1 LQFNVG
7 IFQDESGG
15 AMAVPSDEHERTL
28 VFAEVALRQ
37 IKALRQPAS
46 PRNFEIWYQYAT
58 GYTPELNRSI
68 NETLAQKGTL
78 GEADI
83 DHIYNTYLSPGRVS
97 DRLDTL
103 GTRMAGEIKQVLD
116 MIDTAAGSATS
127 YSASLAD
134 ASEKL
139 QGASDDLHGGN
150 DGTALRAV
158 IELLV
163 TGAKEMETS
172 NKMLEARLSASWQE
186 IEQLQQNLETV
197 RTESLTDPLTT
208 LANRKFFDAELRKC
222 VAQAKAGN
230 EPLALLMSDVDN
242 FKAFNDKF
250 GHLTGDQVLRLVAM
264 SMKHNVKGRDIAA
277 RYGGEEFAIALPQ
290 TTLPSAIAV
299 ADHIRR
305 AVMNKELMKR
315 SSGETPRPGDHLDR
329 RDAAAA
335 DRYDAIVDR
344 ARRQMHLRRQA
355 QRPQSGDRRERC
367 RGRRQRQGHPRPGR
381 VSSWSPRATLCLP
394 SSATEA
400 GGRQAMCPAAA
411 ISPRDRVRRNESARM
426 GYRAR
431 CSARVDY
438 RQRASRT

>member
-1 LQFNVG
+1 
-7 IFQDESGG
+7 
-15 AMAVPSDEHERTL
+15 MAVPSDEHERTL
-28 VFAEVALRQ
+28 AFAEIALQQ

-58 GYTPELNRSI
+58 GYNPELNRSI

-78 GEADI
+78 GDADI
-83 DHIYNTYLSPGRVS
+83 DLIYNTYLSPSRVS
-97 DRLDTL
+97 DRLDRL

-139 QGASDDLHGGN
+139 QGASDDLQGGN

-163 TGAKEMETS
+163 NGAKQMETS
-172 NKMLEARLSASWQE
+172 NKTLEARLSASRQE

-197 RTESLTDPLTT
+197 RNESLTDPLTT
-208 LANRKFFDAELRKC
+208 LANRKFFDSELRKF
-222 VAQAKAGN
+222 VADAKASN
-230 EPLALLMSDVDN
+230 EPLTLLMSDVDN

-264 SMKHNVKGRDIAA
+264 AVKQNVKGQDIAA
-277 RYGGEEFAIALPQ
+277 RYGGEEFAVALPK
-290 TTLPSAIAV
+290 TALRSAITV

-315 SSGETPRPGDHLDR
+315 SSGERLGRVTISIGVALLRPTDT
-329 RDAAAA
+329 
-335 DRYDAIVDR
+335 
-344 ARRQMHLRRQA
+344 
-355 QRPQSGDRRERC
+355 PQSLIER
-367 RGRRQRQGHPRPGR
+367 
-381 VSSWSPRATLCLP
+381 ADKCLY
-394 SSATEA
+394 AA
-400 GGRQAMCPAAA
+400 KRGGRN
-411 ISPRDRVRRNESARM
+411 RVVCESDAE
-426 GYRAR
+426 ADENAKVL
-431 CSARVDY
+431 SARV
-438 RQRASRT
+438 A